1 MSNTKKT
8 ITKKAITKQTN
19 IKKANT
25 RKIDTT
31 KANIKKTSP
40 RKIDTTKANIK
51 KTIPK
56 KANIRQVSTR
66 KANTSKV
73 DHKKIHE
80 SVAEITEIA
89 LLLLAFG
96 IVAEILFGGLFPI
109 GNRIMMN
116 LVGSLGTLG
125 ENGFAGLVALGIVVY
140 IFRRGKVFA

>member
-8 ITKKAITKQTN
+8 ITKKAITRQAN
-19 IKKANT
+19 VKKANT

-31 KANIKKTSP
+31 KANIRKT
-40 RKIDTTKANIK
+40 T
-51 KTIPK
+51 PK
-56 KANIRQVSTR
+56 KANIRQVSNR

-73 DHKKIHE
+73 DNKKIHE

-116 LVGSLGTLG
+116 LIASLGTLG
-125 ENGFAGLVALGIVVY
+125 ESGFAGLIALGVVVY